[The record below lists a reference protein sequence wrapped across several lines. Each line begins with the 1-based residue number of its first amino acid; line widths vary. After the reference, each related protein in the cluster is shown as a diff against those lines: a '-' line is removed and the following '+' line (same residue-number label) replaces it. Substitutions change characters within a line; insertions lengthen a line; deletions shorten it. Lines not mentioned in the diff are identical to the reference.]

1 MRLLWIKVGGL
12 WPANT
17 GGRLR
22 SLHLLSELSRR
33 HRLSLLTTHAPG
45 EDPQG
50 LRRRLP
56 HCERIVSLPY
66 AVPKWTSPRFPWVLL
81 RSWLSPLPVDLWKCR
96 VPALRREAAR
106 LMATQNIDL
115 CIADFLVA
123 MPNAPAPSPAP
134 LVYFSHNVEYMI
146 WRRLRDNERRGWRR
160 ALLELEWRK
169 MRRAEAEACRRARL
183 TLAVSPQDQAM
194 LQDLAPRAAIRAIP
208 TGVDVEY
215 FAPRDEPVDENEL
228 AYVGSMDW
236 QPNEDGVL
244 HFIDA
249 ILPIIRRARPRATLT
264 VVGRNPSERLRRA
277 ADAAGVRV
285 TGTVEDVRP
294 YLAAAAAMVVPLRV
308 GGGTRLKIFEGLA
321 MGKAVVSTAIGAE
334 GLPLE
339 DGVHFLRADR
349 PEDFAAAA
357 LRLLDDG
364 ALRRRLGEA
373 GRRLVEE
380 RYGWG
385 RVALQFEDLLEGAL
399 EGPIAAGPAVSAAP
413 LNE

>member
-22 SLHLLSELSRR
+22 SLHLLAELSRR
-33 HRLSLLTTHAPG
+33 HRLTLLTTHAPG

-66 AVPKWTSPRFPWVLL
+66 AVPKWTSPRFLL
-81 RSWLSPLPVDLWKCR
+81 MLLGSWLSPLPVDLWKCR

-106 LMATQNIDL
+106 LMAVQGIDL
-115 CIADFLVA
+115 CVADFLVA
-123 MPNAPAPSPAP
+123 MPNVPVPAAAPVA
-134 LVYFSHNVEYMI
+134 YFSHNVEYMI
-146 WRRLRDNERRGWRR
+146 WRRLCDNERRPWRR
-160 ALLELEWRK
+160 ALLEIEWRK

-183 TLAVSPQDQAM
+183 TLAVSPQDRVLLRA
-194 LQDLAPRAAIRAIP
+194 LAPHAVIRAIP
-208 TGVDVEY
+208 TGVDVDY
-215 FAPRDEPVDENEL
+215 FAPCAAPVREDELV
-228 AYVGSMDW
+228 YVGSMDW

-249 ILPIIRRARPRATLT
+249 ILPVIRRTRPRSALT

-277 ADAAGVRV
+277 AAAAGVHV

-294 YLAAAAAMVVPLRV
+294 YLAAAAVMVVPLRV

-321 MGKAVVSTAIGAE
+321 AGKAVVSTAIGAE

-339 DGVHFLRADR
+339 DGVHFLRADE
-349 PEDFAAAA
+349 PESFAAAV
-357 LRLLDDG
+357 LRLLDDPE
-364 ALRRRLGEA
+364 LRRRLGGA

-380 RYGWG
+380 RYAWSQ
-385 RVALQFEDLLEGAL
+385 VALEFEDLLEGAL
-399 EGPIAAGPAVSAAP
+399 NEPVTAPPISAAP
-413 LNE
+413 LKD

>member
-33 HRLSLLTTHAPG
+33 HRLTLLTTHAPD

-66 AVPKWTSPRFPWVLL
+66 AVPKWTSPRFLL
-81 RSWLSPLPVDLWKCR
+81 MLLGSWLSPLPVDLWKCR

-106 LMATQNIDL
+106 LMAAQAIDL
-115 CIADFLVA
+115 CVADFLVA
-123 MPNAPAPSPAP
+123 MPNVPVPTAPVA
-134 LVYFSHNVEYMI
+134 YFSHNVEYMI
-146 WRRLRDNERRGWRR
+146 WRRLRDHERRLWRR
-160 ALLELEWRK
+160 ALLEIEWRK

-183 TLAVSPQDQAM
+183 TLAVSPQDQAL
-194 LQDLAPRAAIRAIP
+194 LQALAPRAAIRAIP
-208 TGVDVEY
+208 TGVDVDY
-215 FAPRDEPVDENEL
+215 FAPRAASEREDELV
-228 AYVGSMDW
+228 YVGSMDW

-249 ILPIIRRARPRATLT
+249 ILPLIRRARPNAALT

-277 ADAAGVRV
+277 AEAAGVRV
-285 TGTVEDVRP
+285 TGTVDDVRP
-294 YLAAAAAMVVPLRV
+294 HLAAAAVMVVPLRV

-339 DGVHFLRADR
+339 DGVHFLRADV
-349 PEDFAAAA
+349 PEPFAAAV
-357 LRLLDDG
+357 LRLLDDPE
-364 ALRRRLGEA
+364 LRRRLGEV

-380 RYGWG
+380 RYAWP
-385 RVALQFEDLLEGAL
+385 RVALEFEDLLEGAL
-399 EGPIAAGPAVSAAP
+399 NEPVTAPPVSAAP
-413 LNE
+413 LND